1 VGALVANT
9 ATDEGYITLDDMIQ
23 NVITPLKSNFG
34 SQFGGVIGWEFALD
48 QSAAWANGIGKALGA
63 SPPGGCPGQSYIV
76 VKGDALVAVAQRFL
90 GDGNL
95 WVEFTKPDGTH
106 FTEAEAEYL
115 QIGEV
120 VCIPS
125 QSTIDFSIWSL
136 QEPSGSG
143 TSPTTISPSQLVAG
157 YSDAYFYKTADGGQA
172 FMDTKIGIT
181 TPGSKHCRAEPRE
194 MTSSRAHA
202 AWAPSGTNTMD
213 VAGKATL
220 LGAGSNGTVTV
231 GRVYNSNAS
240 IPLYELMYSASVSG
254 FVLLY
259 EEAKGGDQWRASLQP
274 HTKCDHSG

>member
-125 QSTIDFSIWSL
+125 QSTIDFSTWSL
-136 QEPSGSG
+136 QEAQALRQPPFPPANWQPAILTL
-143 TSPTTISPSQLVAG
+143 TSIKRL
-157 YSDAYFYKTADGGQA
+157 
-172 FMDTKIGIT
+172 M
-181 TPGSKHCRAEPRE
+181 
-194 MTSSRAHA
+194 
-202 AWAPSGTNTMD
+202 
-213 VAGKATL
+213 
-220 LGAGSNGTVTV
+220 V
-231 GRVYNSNAS
+231 GRLSW
-240 IPLYELMYSASVSG
+240 IRKSVSRPR
-254 FVLLY
+254 VRNTVELNC
-259 EEAKGGDQWRASLQP
+259 AK
-274 HTKCDHSG
+274 